1 MLGEMNVKES
11 DWKLYRSR
19 IADWQ
24 ENYMERLCKE
34 YMELLSSDQNAS
46 ERFWAVFDK
55 IKEDS
60 TQTGVI
66 ARNARS
72 SMAHNIISLLREGA
86 ITYKDLDGFS
96 DELIEF
102 IQKMN

>member
-1 MLGEMNVKES
+1 MNVKEA

-34 YMELLSSDQNAS
+34 YIELLSSDQNAS
-46 ERFWAVFDK
+46 DRFWAVFDK

-60 TQTGVI
+60 TKTGVI
-66 ARNARS
+66 TRNARS
-72 SMAHNIISLLREGA
+72 SMAHNIIRLLREGA
-86 ITYKDLDGFS
+86 ITFDDLDGFS
-96 DELIEF
+96 DELIEY